1 MWLSLKKTT
10 LGFVA
15 PICEKHLKHKISM
28 YDHYEYIKYVY
39 VVIGIITTLQKAL
52 AKKKGSIKT

>member
-1 MWLSLKKTT
+1 
-10 LGFVA
+10 
-15 PICEKHLKHKISM
+15 M